1 MQIATVL
8 YPGLTTL
15 GAIGSYEVLRL
26 LPDAEVRFIGAAPRP
41 VDADS
46 RVLIAT
52 AAGVDNAR
60 SSAAGVAV
68 NLARS
73 RRRDRRV
80 WHATE
85 PAVSRVPG

>member
-15 GAIGSYEVLRL
+15 DAIVPTRSCGCCPTPRCGFV
-26 LPDAEVRFIGAAPRP
+26 GAAPGP

-60 SSAAGVAV
+60 SSAAGSRSTPLVAGGGIGGFGTP
-68 NLARS
+68 RS
-73 RRRDRRV
+73 Q
-80 WHATE
+80 
-85 PAVSRVPG
+85 P